1 MGQPRPLLSFIF
13 GLFKHTSWQFL
24 QQIYVINVHPVYSAG
39 IQPLKHDSPPIT
51 TRPGLPFRFVI
62 NIFHDRV
69 SNVGVV
75 SLLGYLAPPSD
86 PSHWLKDGDCLN
98 QLKAKS
104 EPRPVWQDLAIFE
117 SPRWRTFLQKLPKYI
132 KVFLG
137 FFENINFQ
145 VTIAVATFG
154 VTLEKFWRLFISA
167 LVTLVPSP
175 SFHRKNKP
183 FETLSREKE
192 RNFYC
197 ARGWLF
203 CCSSFNVFQSKKTTK
218 PTWK

>member
-69 SNVGVV
+69 V

-117 SPRWRTFLQKLPKYI
+117 SHRWRTLLQKLPKYI

-154 VTLEKFWRLFISA
+154 ATLEKIWRLFISA
-167 LVTLVPSP
+167 SGHTGAHSVLPPQEQTFWNPFKRKRKKFLLCTRLVMPL
-175 SFHRKNKP
+175 
-183 FETLSREKE
+183 
-192 RNFYC
+192 
-197 ARGWLF
+197 LF
-203 CCSSFNVFQSKKTTK
+203 LF
-218 PTWK
+218 